1 MLRTEMLEKIMRKIG
16 QTEPT
21 ALFLIFY
28 NQGQYEHIS
37 LNKKHLVITDLF
49 CQELILPED
58 IK

>member
-1 MLRTEMLEKIMRKIG
+1 MLEKIMRKIG

-21 ALFLIFY
+21 VLFLIFY